1 VTMQTQTIETVDAN
15 GNKTITT
22 TTTNGGSMG
31 AAPAGEGGDGKGVGI
46 VLTVIAGA
54 CVILAIVTIVYA
66 QVSLNIRLDLANI
79 DNLNKECDSALK
91 NMKPLKP
98 DGTPGGVDNKG
109 NGMFLP
115 EYCSANPC
123 GNTICRSDTF
133 CSESLNVCTDC
144 PKQSKCGGPT
154 SGDNECQSVYTQE
167 CGATTNI
174 KWGTTSIGIFKP
186 LPADITSCEKACPG
200 AGVPTKVCGLSQM
213 YVTSL
218 CNDWD
223 QISEAVKLASI
234 PGTIIGTVAA
244 SFTLATALP
253 ALLNGI
259 FAMTGNRGGVTATAA
274 LSVAFAVVGC
284 CAVVSC
290 LLAAVITAAAL
301 SAIEDIVNIFTVYND
316 KMEPCPE
323 ACQTAI
329 QAQDGAATY
338 VKDYF
343 TVLSWMIGFL
353 LLFSILQTTFSIVTC
368 CSNKRVNVQYS
379 S

>member
-1 VTMQTQTIETVDAN
+1 LPPLTE
-15 GNKTITT
+15 
-22 TTTNGGSMG
+22 
-31 AAPAGEGGDGKGVGI
+31 DGK
-46 VLTVIAGA
+46 
-54 CVILAIVTIVYA
+54 
-66 QVSLNIRLDLANI
+66 
-79 DNLNKECDSALK
+79 
-91 NMKPLKP
+91 
-98 DGTPGGVDNKG
+98 PGGTNKG

-115 EYCSANPC
+115 EYCSANAC

-133 CSESLNVCTDC
+133 CSESLNMCMEC
-144 PKQSKCGGPT
+144 PKQKECAGPT
-154 SGDNECQSVYTQE
+154 SGDNECKNEYTQSCE
-167 CGATTNI
+167 YSGLNI
-174 KWGTTSIGIFKP
+174 KWGTSSLSFTP
-186 LPADITSCEKACPG
+186 TDADKASCEKACPG
-200 AGVPTKVCGLSQM
+200 AGVPTKVCGLEQM

-223 QISEAVKLASI
+223 KISEAVKLASI

-301 SAIEDIVNIFTVYND
+301 SAIEDIVNIFTVYD
-316 KMEPCPE
+316 DDMEPCPE

-329 QAQDGAATY
+329 QAQDGSATY